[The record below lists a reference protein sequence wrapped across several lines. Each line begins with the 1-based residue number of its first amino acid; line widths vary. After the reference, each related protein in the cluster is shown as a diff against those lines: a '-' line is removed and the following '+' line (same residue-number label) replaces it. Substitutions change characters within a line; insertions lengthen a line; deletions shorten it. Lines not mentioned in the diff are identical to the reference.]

1 MLSHK
6 EMDPFQYLGIEAEGS
21 VEVGS
26 CQMPK
31 SQCCVQ
37 VYIKITRKELQIKT
51 YTSRYTKIQ

>member
-1 MLSHK
+1 
-6 EMDPFQYLGIEAEGS
+6 MDPFQYLGIEAEGS